1 MLQRIFHLKE
11 NGTDVRTEAI
21 AGLTTFLSMV
31 YILAVNP
38 SILSAAGME
47 PGAVFTATAVSAAFA
62 SLCMAFFANYPVA
75 LASGMGINA
84 YFAYSV
90 CMPMAQDGIQDPWTI
105 ALTAVLVEGIIFILL
120 SLTRFR
126 ETLVD
131 EVPQNLKL
139 GITAGIGLFIAL
151 IGLEE
156 AGIVVGDPSTL
167 VAVGDMGSPA
177 FMLALAGFLLIA
189 FMSHKKITGAVLWG
203 ILAVWIL
210 GILAQLAGWYQVDP
224 EEGMNSLI
232 PVFSQLSFIP
242 QAPMLFD
249 FDFSY
254 VTDHFI
260 EFAVIVFSFL
270 YVDLFDTVGILIG
283 VGSKAKLLDEKGRLP
298 RVGRALMADAVGTVA
313 GACLGTSTVT
323 SYAESN
329 AGIAQ
334 GGRTGLTAVVTAGL
348 FIAAL
353 FFSPLFLAV
362 PSFAV
367 APALIYVG
375 LLMADAIQ
383 KMNFESDIADSA
395 GGFMAFLMMP
405 LTYSIANGIM
415 FGIITWVILKVLIG
429 KGKSIHPV
437 MWITFFLFVLRILTL
452 VF

>member
-232 PVFSQLSFIP
+232 PEFSQLSFIP

-367 APALIYVG
+367 ASALIYVG